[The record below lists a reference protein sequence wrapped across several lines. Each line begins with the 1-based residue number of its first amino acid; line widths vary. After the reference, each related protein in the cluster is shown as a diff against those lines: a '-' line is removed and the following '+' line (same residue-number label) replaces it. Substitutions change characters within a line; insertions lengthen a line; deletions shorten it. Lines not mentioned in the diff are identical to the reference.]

1 MQYVT
6 YAPRCNNC
14 LKPRGGFPGRYTPV
28 KCPRCILAG
37 CCSQACWDAYKP
49 RHSREVCDQ
58 YCAMAAQDLFLHAA
72 AFEMGEVDI
81 SPEVPEEILPEFTP
95 FRESSWRW
103 YLKFRAFPVRDMNAQ
118 HLLVSQ
124 DSLSKPLTIL
134 HALSKF
140 YSRREL
146 AALPSLTVHVI
157 AAAGW
162 EQIHGS
168 MMALEEL
175 LHLLPAAQTLRIAL
189 IGPGTQIAA
198 ADAGAGAAGARAP
211 WVTMSMGCC
220 PACTE
225 RGRRRVIT
233 MSSLPYHDFMDAL
246 AAGAPATPAAAAA
259 GSAPAA
265 GDAAASALAA
275 VETPAA
281 VTGALPSDDAAL
293 RSPDLVI
300 GFNVGFHA
308 ERSSFRPSLA
318 RIVARGLPFAFT
330 SYTAGE
336 AAADLREVQEAAAG
350 PEAGIAAA
358 SDAPAAAAYAVTVVV
373 APEPNPWASP
383 LVCLDVIEDHPDAPT
398 RRPATAAGRAAA
410 GGGSGSVAAPAA
422 ARSAG
427 SGVSS
432 LVIDRFFFRNAFFT
446 AVRGVADDGSRAGG
460 SGTVAADAAT

>member
-1 MQYVT
+1 
-6 YAPRCNNC
+6 
-14 LKPRGGFPGRYTPV
+14 
-28 KCPRCILAG
+28 
-37 CCSQACWDAYKP
+37 
-49 RHSREVCDQ
+49 
-58 YCAMAAQDLFLHAA
+58 MAAQDLFLHAA

-81 SPEVPEEILPEFTP
+81 SPEVPEETLPEYTP
-95 FRESSWRW
+95 FREASWRW

-146 AALPSLTVHVI
+146 AALPALTVHVI

-162 EQIHGS
+162 EQVHGS

-175 LHLLPAAQTLRIAL
+175 LHLLPAAQTLRVAL

-198 ADAGAGAAGARAP
+198 AAGAADAGAGVAEAGSP
-211 WVTMSMGCC
+211 WITMGMGCC

-233 MSSLPYHDFMDAL
+233 MSSLPYHGFMDAL
-246 AAGAPATPAAAAA
+246 AAGAPAAPGAAAA
-259 GSAPAA
+259 GSAAA
-265 GDAAASALAA
+265 DTTALAV

-293 RSPDLVI
+293 RSPELVI

-308 ERSSFRPSLA
+308 ERESFRPSLA
-318 RIVARGLPFAFT
+318 RIVTGGLPFAFT

-336 AAADLREVQEAAAG
+336 AAADLREVQQAAAT
-350 PEAGIAAA
+350 PEVGIGAA
-358 SDAPAAAAYAVTVVV
+358 SSAPATAGHAVTVVV

-410 GGGSGSVAAPAA
+410 GGGSGSVAAAA
-422 ARSAG
+422 AAHSAG

-446 AVRGVADDGSRAGG
+446 AVRGVADDGSRSGG
-460 SGTVAADAAT
+460 SGLVAADAAT